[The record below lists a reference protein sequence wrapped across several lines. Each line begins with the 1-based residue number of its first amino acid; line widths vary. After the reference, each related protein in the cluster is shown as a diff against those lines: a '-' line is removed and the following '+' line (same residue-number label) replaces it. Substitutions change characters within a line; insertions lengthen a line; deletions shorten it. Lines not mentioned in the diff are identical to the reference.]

1 MNINVGG
8 VSFEITNWDE
18 VEAKLFDSMGAQVQ
32 KSVVDTIKELNLIDT
47 SQFIQ
52 SIKFMRDDKGVVISS
67 DVYYSYFLEYGTL
80 EFGERFTA
88 DSFPDLPVKKKIL
101 PANLRTQFPR
111 GMNPFAP
118 FRRTIYNRRIMEVF
132 LNKAVKTALK

>member
-1 MNINVGG
+1 MKVNVGG
-8 VSFEITNWDE
+8 VSFEIINWDE
-18 VEAKLFDSMGAQVQ
+18 VEAKLLDSMGAQVQ

-47 SQFIQ
+47 SQFFQ
-52 SIKFMRDDKGVVISS
+52 SIKFMRDDNGVVISS

-80 EFGERFTA
+80 EFGERFTS

-101 PANLRTQFPR
+101 PSDLRKQFPR

-118 FRRTIYNRRIMEVF
+118 FRRTIYNRRIMETF
-132 LNKAVKTALK
+132 LNNAVKNALK